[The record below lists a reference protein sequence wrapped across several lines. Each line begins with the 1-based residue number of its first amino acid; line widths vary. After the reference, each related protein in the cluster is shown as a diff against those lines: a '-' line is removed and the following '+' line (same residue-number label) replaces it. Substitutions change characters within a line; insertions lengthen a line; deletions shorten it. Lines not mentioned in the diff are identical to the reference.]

1 VVVDGTRR
9 HKADRAAELIPPADG
24 LYSQRTIAKN
34 AIYLTMGQAA
44 MTVLAIIL
52 SAALARTLGPSEFGL
67 YFLISSMTTFSYTLV
82 EWGQPFL
89 LFAEVARSPNRVGEL
104 LGTGLALRVLAAP
117 VVLFPLLITAS
128 LLGYDTSTQSIL
140 ALYFA
145 ASLPSSL
152 AQGFGVAFRGL
163 ESMDR
168 DALVSVINSAV
179 GLALVLAALALGGR
193 LMAVALCQFAA
204 GLVSLVAAHQLYRRF
219 PATPLSVKRGLA
231 YHLCWGGAAIVYFSV
246 VQAAQPYLDVL
257 ILSKLVPSDVVGWF
271 GAARNIMG
279 TLVAPAAILATVV
292 FAKLARGAQAPGGF
306 GPELRNA
313 LRPMMLA
320 GALGAVGLYLFAHT
334 AVEFVYGTSH
344 FAPTITILQV
354 FAPVLFLLF
363 VDVLLGRALIAAD
376 RAKGLATLKLVSVV
390 VSTVLDAVLI
400 PWAQVRYD
408 NGGIGVVLAFAISE
422 LVMFAG
428 MVAIMPRGA
437 FLLKTAVEAAKAIG
451 AAIAT
456 VLVLKSVPVLADAA
470 GIPVAV
476 VVFFAVAF
484 ALGLVRASDL
494 ALLRD
499 ITGRRASGIRKES

>member
-1 VVVDGTRR
+1 M
-9 HKADRAAELIPPADG
+9 
-24 LYSQRTIAKN
+24 YSQRRIAKN
-34 AIYLTMGQAA
+34 AIYLAMGQAA

-67 YFLISSMTTFSYTLV
+67 YFLVSAMTTFSYTLV

-89 LFAEVARSPNRVGEL
+89 LFGEVARSPNRVGEL
-104 LGTGLALRVLAAP
+104 LGTGLALRFLAAP
-117 VVLFPLLITAS
+117 IVLLPLLISAS
-128 LLGYDTSTQSIL
+128 LLGYDTSTQSLL

-152 AQGFGVAFRGL
+152 AQGYSIAFRGL
-163 ESMDR
+163 ESMER
-168 DALVSVINSAV
+168 DALVCVVNSAV
-179 GLALVLAALALGGR
+179 GLALVVAALALGGR
-193 LMAVALCQFAA
+193 LMAVALCQFVA

-219 PATPLSVKRGLA
+219 PAAPLSVRRGLA
-231 YHLCWGGAAIVYFSV
+231 YHLCWGGASIVYLLV

-257 ILSKLVPSDVVGWF
+257 ILSKLVPPDVVGWF

-279 TLVAPAAILATVV
+279 TLVAPSAILATAV
-292 FAKLARGAQAPGGF
+292 FAKLTRAAHAPGHF

-313 LRPMMLA
+313 LRPIMFA
-320 GALGAVGLYLFAHT
+320 GALGAAGLYLFAHT

-376 RAKGLATLKLVSVV
+376 RVKGLAMLKVVSVV

-400 PWAQVRYD
+400 PWAQARYD
-408 NGGIGVVLAFAISE
+408 NGGVGVVIAFALSE

-428 MVAIMPRGA
+428 MVAIMPGGA
-437 FLLKTAVEAAKAIG
+437 FLPKTAVEAAKAIG

-456 VLVLKSVPVLADAA
+456 VLVLKSVPGLADAA
-470 GIPVAV
+470 GIPISV

-494 ALLRD
+494 ALLKD
-499 ITGRRASGIRKES
+499 ITRRHASGVKKS